1 MQSLQ
6 NHFLVAM
13 PDLDDSFFERT
24 VIYICE
30 HNEEGA
36 MGLVINQPV
45 EISLPKLLD
54 HIEINVPGDSSLQNT
69 MVYSGGP
76 VSNDRG
82 FVLHKPQTG
91 WRSSLKLSDDI
102 MVTTSRDI
110 LQSLGTAQAPD
121 KFLLTLGYAG
131 WAAGQLEEELGTNS
145 WLTIPADA
153 DILFATPSS
162 ERWQKATEK
171 LGINPWQL
179 APGAGHA

>member
-54 HIEINVPGDSSLQNT
+54 HIEINVPGDSSLQNP
-69 MVYSGGP
+69 MV
-76 VSNDRG
+76 
-82 FVLHKPQTG
+82 
-91 WRSSLKLSDDI
+91 
-102 MVTTSRDI
+102 
-110 LQSLGTAQAPD
+110 
-121 KFLLTLGYAG
+121 
-131 WAAGQLEEELGTNS
+131 
-145 WLTIPADA
+145 
-153 DILFATPSS
+153 
-162 ERWQKATEK
+162 
-171 LGINPWQL
+171 
-179 APGAGHA
+179 